1 MQLAAI
7 IPSLNPDER
16 FLEVVTGLLEAG
28 FERVYIVD
36 DGSGPEYKWM
46 FEEAARRPGVALI
59 THEQNCGKGRA
70 LKNALSLYLEQ
81 GAGDCI
87 GVVTVDGDG
96 QHQLKDTI
104 AVAEGLVR
112 SPEALVLGVRDF
124 DSEEVPQRSSFG
136 NKVTRGIMRLSFGIK
151 VSDTQTGLRAIP
163 NSFAAQILGLEGE
176 RYEFETNMLIHASK
190 LKVPIAEVPIGT
202 IYIDDNSKSHFRPLV
217 DSIRIMGLILKFA
230 MVSICSAGL
239 DYLLFWLFGKCF
251 ASLPGWLG
259 LFAAV
264 ALARLASA
272 TFNFTMNKRL
282 VFHSGAGVGS
292 SAMRYVIL
300 AASIMLC
307 SYGGLYLLSELL
319 PLPQMLAK
327 LITDVTLFI
336 VSFRVQRRWVF

>member
-16 FLEVVTGLLEAG
+16 FLEVVAGLLEAG
-28 FERVYIVD
+28 FGRVYIVD
-36 DGSGPEYKWM
+36 DGSGPEYKWL
-46 FEEAARRPGVALI
+46 FEDAARRPGVTLI
-59 THEQNCGKGRA
+59 THAQNCGKGRA
-70 LKNALSLYLEQ
+70 LKNALKLYLEQ
-81 GAGDCI
+81 GAEDCI
-87 GVVTVDGDG
+87 GVVTVDADG

-112 SPEALVLGVRDF
+112 NPGALVLGVRDF
-124 DSEEVPQRSSFG
+124 DSEEVPQRSAFG
-136 NKVTRGIMRLSFGIK
+136 NKVTRNIMRLSFGIK

-163 NSFAAQILGLEGE
+163 NSFAAQILDLSGE

-190 LKVPIAEVPIGT
+190 LQVPIAEVPIGT

-230 MVSICSAGL
+230 LVSICSAGL
-239 DYLLFWLFGKCF
+239 DYLLFWLLGKCF
-251 ASLPGWLG
+251 GSLPDWLG

-272 TFNFTMNKRL
+272 TFNFAMNKRL
-282 VFHSGAGVGS
+282 VFHSEAGVGS
-292 SAMRYVIL
+292 AAVRYVIL
-300 AASIMLC
+300 AAAIMLC

-319 PLPQMLAK
+319 PVPQMLAK
-327 LITDVTLFI
+327 LITDVALFI
-336 VSFRVQRRWVF
+336 VSFRIQRRWVF